1 MSSKRDKLKSFSEE
15 WFGFFVSLI
24 RILFLGKKNIPTS
37 GRQKDSHSIIIFGNG
52 PSFKDM
58 IENQTD
64 FWVDKSRL
72 MVNFSACSSYFEV
85 VKPNYYLV
93 ADPVFWLHKD
103 KEEKLFH
110 ALTNKTDWDL
120 ILFMPADAFKSMHWQ
135 REIKKNKHIRVYPHN
150 TIPIEGPDWFCDWA
164 FRKGLGVPRPHNVL
178 IPALMVALRMG
189 FSQIYLSGAEHS
201 WIHDIGISD
210 DNRVIMNFT
219 HFYDNGKTNKT
230 DQTQYASY
238 PLYQILYHQYIIFK
252 MYREI
257 EAVSKRWGLK
267 IYNTTP
273 GSFIDAFERYALN
286 KNL

>member
-1 MSSKRDKLKSFSEE
+1 MSSKRDLLKSFSEK

-24 RILFLGKKNIPTS
+24 RILFLGKKNIATPERSS
-37 GRQKDSHSIIIFGNG
+37 GNDSIIIFGNG
-52 PSFKDM
+52 PSFKNM
-58 IENQTD
+58 IEEHAD

-72 MVNFSACSSYFEV
+72 MVNFSACSDYFEV
-85 VKPNYYLV
+85 VKPDYYLV

-103 KEEKLFH
+103 KEKKLFD
-110 ALTNKTDWDL
+110 ALTEKTNWDL
-120 ILFMPADAFKSMHWQ
+120 VLFMPADAFKSAHWQ
-135 REIKKNKHIRVYPHN
+135 SVIRKNKHIRVFPHN
-150 TIPIEGPDWFCDWA
+150 TIPVEGPAWFCSWA

-178 IPALMVALRMG
+178 IPALMAALRMG
-189 FSQIYLSGAEHS
+189 FKKSYLSGAEHS

-219 HFYDNGKTNKT
+219 HFYDNGKTDK
-230 DQTQYASY
+230 TQYANY

-257 EAVSKRWGLK
+257 EDVSKRWNSK

-286 KNL
+286 KKQ